1 MVKSLSFLLRPNS
14 LDNIVGQTHLLNK
27 KNGIIYKMKEKNF
40 ITNIIFYGPPGIGK
54 TSMAI
59 SLANDLNLEYICFN
73 AANDKKDKLLKIVE
87 NSKNKKIVLLI
98 DEIHRM
104 NRNIQDFLLE
114 FIESREI
121 TVFLTTT
128 ENPFFVIN
136 PAIRSRCTI
145 MKLNNITLEE
155 MQEGLVKILKNNHI
169 DLQFEKDAF
178 EHLCNYANGDLRVAI
193 NAIEII
199 FNLYKDQKIDVEII
213 NAIFNKSYI
222 RGSGVGD
229 EFHDLKSALQKSI
242 RGSDV
247 NAALHYW
254 SRLMELGDYETLMRR
269 MIITAYEDVGL
280 ANPAIATRVYQ
291 ACEVF
296 RKVGMPEGRLV
307 LGMAIIE
314 MALSEKSNSSYLAI
328 NEALDDVA
336 KGNTPP
342 IPNFLRDTSYKN
354 AKELGYGLG
363 YKYPHNFENDWV
375 EQQYLPNEIKNRE
388 YFKFKPHSAYEKKLK
403 EIYYKF
409 TNKK

>member
-87 NSKNKKIVLLI
+87 HSKNKKIVLLI

-269 MIITAYEDVGL
+269 MIIIAYEDVGL

>member
-1 MVKSLSFLLRPNS
+1 
-14 LDNIVGQTHLLNK
+14 
-27 KNGIIYKMKEKNF
+27 
-40 ITNIIFYGPPGIGK
+40 
-54 TSMAI
+54 
-59 SLANDLNLEYICFN
+59 
-73 AANDKKDKLLKIVE
+73 
-87 NSKNKKIVLLI
+87 
-98 DEIHRM
+98 
-104 NRNIQDFLLE
+104 
-114 FIESREI
+114 
-121 TVFLTTT
+121 
-128 ENPFFVIN
+128 
-136 PAIRSRCTI
+136 
-145 MKLNNITLEE
+145 
-155 MQEGLVKILKNNHI
+155 
-169 DLQFEKDAF
+169 
-178 EHLCNYANGDLRVAI
+178 
-193 NAIEII
+193 
-199 FNLYKDQKIDVEII
+199 
-213 NAIFNKSYI
+213 
-222 RGSGVGD
+222 
-229 EFHDLKSALQKSI
+229 
-242 RGSDV
+242 
-247 NAALHYW
+247 
-254 SRLMELGDYETLMRR
+254 MELGDYETLMRR

>member
-155 MQEGLVKILKNNHI
+155 MQDGLVKILKNNHI

-222 RGSGVGD
+222 RGSGFGD

>member
-155 MQEGLVKILKNNHI
+155 MQDGLVKILKNNHI

-199 FNLYKDQKIDVEII
+199 FNLYKDQK
-213 NAIFNKSYI
+213 NRCWN
-222 RGSGVGD
+222 
-229 EFHDLKSALQKSI
+229 
-242 RGSDV
+242 
-247 NAALHYW
+247 
-254 SRLMELGDYETLMRR
+254 
-269 MIITAYEDVGL
+269 
-280 ANPAIATRVYQ
+280 
-291 ACEVF
+291 
-296 RKVGMPEGRLV
+296 
-307 LGMAIIE
+307 
-314 MALSEKSNSSYLAI
+314 
-328 NEALDDVA
+328 
-336 KGNTPP
+336 
-342 IPNFLRDTSYKN
+342 YKCN
-354 AKELGYGLG
+354 
-363 YKYPHNFENDWV
+363 
-375 EQQYLPNEIKNRE
+375 I
-388 YFKFKPHSAYEKKLK
+388 
-403 EIYYKF
+403 
-409 TNKK
+409 

>member
-155 MQEGLVKILKNNHI
+155 MQDGLVKILKNNHI

-269 MIITAYEDVGL
+269 MIIIAYEDVGL

-314 MALSEKSNSSYLAI
+314 TALSEKSNSSYLAI

>member
-155 MQEGLVKILKNNHI
+155 MQDGLVKILKNNHI

-269 MIITAYEDVGL
+269 MIIIAYEDVGL

-328 NEALDDVA
+328 NEALDDVD

>member
-27 KNGIIYKMKEKNF
+27 KNGIIYKMKEKKF

-155 MQEGLVKILKNNHI
+155 MQDGLVKILKNNHI

-229 EFHDLKSALQKSI
+229 ELHDLKSALQKSI

-269 MIITAYEDVGL
+269 MIIIAYEDVGL

>member
-155 MQEGLVKILKNNHI
+155 MQDGLVKILKNNHI

-269 MIITAYEDVGL
+269 MIIIAYEDVGL

>member
-155 MQEGLVKILKNNHI
+155 MQDGLVKILKNNHI